1 MKTQDYSPKK
11 GLMQRLWK
19 QRWAYIFLLPGLI
32 LFFVFSV
39 YPVLET
45 VRLSFYDYT
54 LRNQEFTG
62 FANYIRLLGDP
73 VFRKVFLNGFKYA
86 LYLVPSVVILALF
99 IANAVANAKPL
110 IQSLFRGAF
119 YLPTVVGGVVI
130 SAVWLWMYHPLNGL
144 FNYALKAVGLPPV
157 MWLTDARF
165 AMPSLSLVVLTW
177 TVGTPIIV
185 FIAGQL
191 GISPEL
197 FEAARIDG
205 ASKLRIYF
213 RITLPLLKPVIVFV
227 VTMQIIAVFQLWEVV
242 YLLTE
247 GGPSYSTMSM
257 GYLIYNTAFVSGK
270 FGLAA
275 AQGVVLTLTILFFSL
290 VTLKG
295 SKEL

>member
-1 MKTQDYSPKK
+1 MNRKKPPRGQTLLRRMK
-11 GLMQRLWK
+11 K
-19 QRWAYIFLLPGLI
+19 QRWAYGFLLPGLL
-32 LFFVFSV
+32 LFLVFSI

-45 VRLSFYDYT
+45 VRLSFYDYS
-54 LRNQEFTG
+54 LREQS
-62 FANYIRLLGDP
+62 FAGLGNYLRLLRDP
-73 VFRKVFLNGFKYA
+73 RFLKVFLNGFRYA
-86 LYLVPSVVILALF
+86 LLLVPSVVVLALF
-99 IANAVANAKPL
+99 VANAIVRAKPL
-110 IQSLFRGAF
+110 VQSLFRGAF

-130 SAVWLWMYHPLNGL
+130 AAVWLWMYHPLNGL
-144 FNYALKAVGLPPV
+144 FNHLLGLAGIGPV
-157 MWLTDARF
+157 MWLADSRF
-165 AMPSLSLVVLTW
+165 ALPAVSLVVLTW

-185 FIAGQL
+185 FVAGQL

-197 FEAARIDG
+197 YEAARIDG
-205 ASKLRIYF
+205 ATGAQLYF
-213 RITLPLLKPVIVFV
+213 RITLPLLRPVIVFV

-275 AQGVVLTLTILFFSL
+275 AQGVLLTLTILLFSL

-295 SKEL
+295 SREI

>member
-1 MKTQDYSPKK
+1 MKNNPLIRKR
-11 GLMQRLWK
+11 GLLHEIVR
-19 QRWAYIFLLPGLI
+19 QRWAYYFLLPGLA
-32 LFFVFSV
+32 LFLVFSI

-45 VRLSFYDYT
+45 IRLSFFNYT
-54 LRNQEFTG
+54 LKKQEFVG
-62 FANYIRLLGDP
+62 LSNYLRLFQDQR
-73 VFRKVFLNGFKYA
+73 FRKVFLNGFRYA
-86 LYLVPSVVILALF
+86 LYLVPSVVILSLF
-99 IANAVANAKPL
+99 IANAVVRARPA

-130 SAVWLWMYHPLNGL
+130 AAVWLWMYHPLNGL
-144 FNYALKAVGLPPV
+144 FNYVLKWFGAEPV
-157 MWLTDARF
+157 MWLADSRF
-165 AMPSLSLVVLTW
+165 AMPAVSLVVLTW

-197 FEAARIDG
+197 YEAARIDG
-205 ASKLRIYF
+205 ASSRQLYF

-227 VTMQIIAVFQLWEVV
+227 VTMEIIAVFQLWEVV

-247 GGPSYSTMSM
+247 GGPNYSTMSM

-275 AQGVVLTLTILFFSL
+275 AQGVILTLTILLFSL
-290 VTLKG
+290 ITLKG
-295 SKEL
+295 SREI